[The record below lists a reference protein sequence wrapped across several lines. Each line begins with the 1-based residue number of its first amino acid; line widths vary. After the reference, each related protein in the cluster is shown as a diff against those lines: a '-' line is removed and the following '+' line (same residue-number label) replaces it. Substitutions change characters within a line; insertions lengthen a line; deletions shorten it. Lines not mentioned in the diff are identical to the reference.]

1 MCIRDS
7 YGIYV
12 EDEMAIGESTLL
24 TLGARYD
31 KWKAYDGYISKQSG
45 TVKATDFYDSRDVYK
60 RQAINISLLR
70 TANCKASIWNVF
82 GDC

>member
-1 MCIRDS
+1 MYSTDQTTYNTTNWRTS
-7 YGIYV
+7 AGQTFSAASGGKTSNYGIYV

-45 TVKATDFYDSRDVYK
+45 L
-60 RQAINISLLR
+60 SL
-70 TANCKASIWNVF
+70 IHI
-82 GDC
+82 